1 MKQVMRCVL
10 SFLVLLM
17 LASCGAK
24 DVQVIRVKIPA
35 DAPDPAKPPEEFFVI
50 GPGDSLNVVV
60 WQEPTISGLVKV
72 RPDGFITL
80 PLVNEVQVTGMT
92 TGRVRTTL
100 ETRYRA
106 FIKDPFVTIRV
117 QEIASNVIYVIG
129 EVKVPNSY
137 PALGRDTI
145 LQMLTRAGG
154 LTIFAK
160 RNNIRVIRRNGE
172 SATTY
177 IIDYDAIVKKGD
189 FRHDILLFP
198 GDRVIVP

>member
-1 MKQVMRCVL
+1 MRCL
-10 SFLVLLM
+10 LTFLVLLL
-17 LASCGAK
+17 LASCATK
-24 DVQVIRVKIPA
+24 DVRVQHVKLSA
-35 DAPDPAKPPEEFFVI
+35 DVPDPAKPPGEFYVI
-50 GPGDSLNVVV
+50 GPGDILNVVV
-60 WQEPTISGLVKV
+60 WQEPTISGPATV

-92 TGRVRTTL
+92 TGRLRMTL
-100 ETRYRA
+100 ESRYRA

-117 QEIASNVIYVIG
+117 SKIVSNVIYVIG
-129 EVKVPNSY
+129 EVRAPNSY

-160 RNNIRVIRRNGE
+160 RKNIRVIRRNGE

-177 IIDYDAIVKKGD
+177 IVNYDAIVKKAD